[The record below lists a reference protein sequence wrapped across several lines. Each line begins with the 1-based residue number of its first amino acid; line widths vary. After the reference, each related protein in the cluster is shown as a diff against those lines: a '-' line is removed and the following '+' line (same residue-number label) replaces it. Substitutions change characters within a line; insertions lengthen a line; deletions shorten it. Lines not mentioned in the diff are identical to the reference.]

1 MTESSINVYLVSLK
15 HAIERRDVIS
25 RQFSK
30 SFSSFNVID
39 AVDGS
44 KLSAKTYFSYLSN
57 YYLRTKKIITPS
69 ETGCALSHKK
79 VLEKFLLS
87 NATHA
92 IILEDDVIGS
102 DKLLEEAKSLICKI
116 PDNGVLS
123 LGCQEGLRSTR
134 WHYGKRLQDTKVYRL
149 CKFSCKYFYRS
160 CAYIV
165 TKKSARVILDRLNDG
180 TLADEWTYL
189 LNEDIDMYFVKLFEH
204 PSDLKDSLIE
214 PERAL
219 FNFKRKLWIGRL
231 WDLQFYI
238 RNITTIF
245 FVAIA
250 LLTGH
255 RKI

>member
-1 MTESSINVYLVSLK
+1 MSLK

-79 VLEKFLLS
+79 ALEKFLLS
-87 NATHA
+87 NARHA

-102 DKLLEEAKSLICKI
+102 DKSLGEAKSMISKI
-116 PDNGVLS
+116 PDNGVLL

-134 WHYGKRLQDTKVYRL
+134 WHYGKRLQGMKIYRL
-149 CKFSCKYFYRS
+149 CKFSYKYFYRS

-165 TKKSARVILDRLNDG
+165 TKKSAQVILDSLNHG
-180 TLADEWTYL
+180 ALADEWAYL
-189 LNEDIDMYFVKLFEH
+189 LNEDINMYFVKLFEH
-204 PSDLKDSLIE
+204 PFDLEDSSIE
-214 PERAL
+214 SERAV
-219 FNFKRKLWIGRL
+219 FNINRKLSVSRF
-231 WDLQFYI
+231 WDLNFYI

-245 FVAIA
+245 SIFIS
-250 LLTGH
+250 LLFGN